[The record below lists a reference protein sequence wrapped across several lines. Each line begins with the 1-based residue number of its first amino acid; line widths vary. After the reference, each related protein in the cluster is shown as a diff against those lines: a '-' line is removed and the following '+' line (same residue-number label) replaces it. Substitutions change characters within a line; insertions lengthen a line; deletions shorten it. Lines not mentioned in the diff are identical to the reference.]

1 MKELLDNLRRRISE
15 DYDEFNLG
23 WGDEWTFKPID
34 EFLAREDKSDL
45 EKAFFLI
52 LNQFPG
58 DAKNYIVIPSEK
70 VLIPDVYDMS
80 CPGIAY
86 EIDFALYGGSL
97 DNPVKV
103 AIECDGLRSHGQ
115 KYANRDRR
123 KDVNL
128 QAAGWIVMRFGSREI
143 HEELDKFQHKDSY
156 TCHFLLSIENLIEQ
170 KSRIIDGRSYAQA
183 EFRSKLTGFRWGDIK
198 CQECSNKQYG
208 IMNYINMNC
217 RGCGK
222 KTKRLI
228 EPIEAVKYVM
238 NGLIFY

>member
-1 MKELLDNLRRRISE
+1 M
-15 DYDEFNLG
+15 
-23 WGDEWTFKPID
+23 
-34 EFLAREDKSDL
+34 AREDKSDL

-58 DAKNYIVIPSEK
+58 DAKNDIIISSEK

-103 AIECDGLRSHGQ
+103 AIECDGLRSHGL
-115 KYANRDRR
+115 KHANRDRR
-123 KDVNL
+123 KNVNL
-128 QAAGWIVMRFGSREI
+128 QAAGWIVIRFGSREI
-143 HEELDKFQHKDSY
+143 HEELDKFRQEESH

-170 KSRIIDGRSYAQA
+170 KSRLIDGRSYAQQ
-183 EFRSKLTGFRWGDIK
+183 EFRNKLTGFRWGDVT
-198 CQECSNKQYG
+198 CEECAAKQYG
-208 IMNYINMNC
+208 IMNYPNMHC

-222 KTKRLI
+222 KTRRII
-228 EPIEAVKYVM
+228 EPTEAIKYTM